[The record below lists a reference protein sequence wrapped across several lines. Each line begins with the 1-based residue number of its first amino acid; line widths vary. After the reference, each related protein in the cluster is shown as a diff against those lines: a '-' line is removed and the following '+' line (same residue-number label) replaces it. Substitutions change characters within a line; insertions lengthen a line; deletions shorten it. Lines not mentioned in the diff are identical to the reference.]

1 MLEFSFLDYK
11 SNDLCSGPSL
21 CHCVVILG
29 NTLYSL
35 HPVSSIITL
44 NYLFIFLYITNNN
57 TEKLMFL
64 PYKSGSIIA
73 VKLVVK
79 SVRLKFK

>member
-1 MLEFSFLDYK
+1 MFPGSKCKEQALDVKRMLCPP
-11 SNDLCSGPSL
+11 NCS
-21 CHCVVILG
+21 VILHG
-29 NTLYSL
+29 SYMKSQ
-35 HPVSSIITL
+35 PVSSIITL

-64 PYKSGSIIA
+64 PYKSGSITA